1 MVLATLQGLP
11 MNFIWRSLP
20 FVFDNFTLRDR
31 VRRLEGDRLVILPD
45 SQFGSRIRFTAPSKT
60 TRGATIDHFDP
71 TGRKAK
77 CPLRVI
83 LRRRRS

>member
-20 FVFDNFTLRDR
+20 FVFENFTLAGANR

-45 SQFGSRIRFTAPSKT
+45 SQFGVFA
-60 TRGATIDHFDP
+60 
-71 TGRKAK
+71 
-77 CPLRVI
+77 
-83 LRRRRS
+83 LRRILLDR